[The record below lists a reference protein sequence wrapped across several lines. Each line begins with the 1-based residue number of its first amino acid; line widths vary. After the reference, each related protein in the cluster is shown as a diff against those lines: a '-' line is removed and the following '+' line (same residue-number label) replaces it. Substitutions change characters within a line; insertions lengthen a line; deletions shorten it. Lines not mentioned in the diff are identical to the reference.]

1 MNSIQINEIFK
12 KHKYTR
18 SIYKGT
24 IAFNEKP
31 KKITRPS
38 AYIINTQNRDKD
50 GEHWL
55 ALYFNLNG
63 DVDFFDSYGLGP
75 SFYGLEKYLLKSS
88 NKCNYNTIALQGLE
102 SHYCGLYCV
111 LFVLFKCQK
120 KTFLNF
126 LNNFSYNTFDNDKEI
141 EKMIMNFNFY

>member
-1 MNSIQINEIFK
+1 MNSIQINAIFK

-18 SIYKGT
+18 YIYKGT

-55 ALYFNLNG
+55 AFYFDLNG
-63 DVDFFDSYGLGP
+63 DVDVFDSYGLWTWK
-75 SFYGLEKYLLKSS
+75 LE
-88 NKCNYNTIALQGLE
+88 
-102 SHYCGLYCV
+102 V
-111 LFVLFKCQK
+111 FM
-120 KTFLNF
+120 
-126 LNNFSYNTFDNDKEI
+126 D
-141 EKMIMNFNFY
+141 